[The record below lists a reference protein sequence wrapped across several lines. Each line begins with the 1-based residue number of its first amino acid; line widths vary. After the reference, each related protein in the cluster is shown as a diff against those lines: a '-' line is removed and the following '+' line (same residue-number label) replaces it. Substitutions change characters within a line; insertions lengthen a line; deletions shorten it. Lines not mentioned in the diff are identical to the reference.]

1 MVAVRNSRRSWR
13 ISARSACRVCE
24 SVEPPWQT
32 PAARRIRRATAKSI
46 HRRINASQWHCIQVP
61 HGLCAGQEARKIT
74 SLPNLMAS
82 PFHIISN
89 AATVA
94 VPPPTAHP
102 RPEWLRVKFFGGER
116 YQDLKRIMRTLD
128 LHTVCES
135 ARCPNM
141 GECWEYGTATFMILG
156 DICTR
161 ACGFCAVPSGKPVGP
176 PDEGEP
182 FRVAEAVAKMGLRY
196 AVVTSVNRDD
206 QPDGGAHIFA
216 RTIEEIRRRV
226 PGCKVEVLIPDFRGD
241 WNALAVVLAVR
252 PDILNHN
259 TETVP
264 RLYRQV
270 RKGAIYERSL
280 ELLRRS
286 KQAHPEV
293 PTKSGLMLGLGE
305 RKEEVL
311 ATLEDLVAQG
321 TDILTL
327 GQYLQPTRDHLPVV
341 RYVHPDEFAEFK
353 VRGEAMGL
361 KHVEAGP
368 VVRSSYHAFEQ
379 PESAHKA

>member
-1 MVAVRNSRRSWR
+1 
-13 ISARSACRVCE
+13 
-24 SVEPPWQT
+24 
-32 PAARRIRRATAKSI
+32 
-46 HRRINASQWHCIQVP
+46 
-61 HGLCAGQEARKIT
+61 
-74 SLPNLMAS
+74 MAS
-82 PFHIISN
+82 PFNILSDSP
-89 AATVA
+89 APL
-94 VPPPTAHP
+94 VPPPDAHP

-116 YQDLKRIMRTLD
+116 FQDLKRLMRTLD

-141 GECWEYGTATFMILG
+141 GECWEHGAATFMILG

-161 ACGFCAVPSGKPVGP
+161 ACGFCAVPSGRPAGP
-176 PDEGEP
+176 PDEDEP

-241 WNALAVVLAVR
+241 WNALDVVLAVR

-270 RKGAIYERSL
+270 RKGAVYERSL
-280 ELLRRS
+280 ELLLRS
-286 KQAHPEV
+286 KKAHPEV
-293 PTKSGLMLGLGE
+293 PTKTGLMLGLGE
-305 RKEEVL
+305 EKDEVL
-311 ATLEDLVAQG
+311 ATMQDLATQG
-321 TDILTL
+321 TNILTL
-327 GQYLQPTRDHLPVV
+327 GQYLQPTREHLPIV
-341 RYVHPDEFAEFK
+341 RYVHPDEFAEYK
-353 VRGEAMGL
+353 VLGEAMGF

-368 VVRSSYHAFEQ
+368 LVRSSYHAFDQ
-379 PESAHKA
+379 AESARS